1 MFYKRKNFIF
11 VKNYADEGKIA
22 RFDEKRRIEAEPA
35 CRAARDQSRRNIPH
49 SRRTQQTGLR
59 FAAKD
64 PQEVS
69 RINPDWLLLDSDKM
83 YRDEYPAA
91 SSGQQAS
98 RTTAAQRSSPE
109 LGNDLFSRRHC
120 RADFGRM
127 KNKRRTPTGMTDL
140 RRSFRRRCS
149 AKRISNASSCS
160 MMTRPSKVLRH
171 RQSVEI
177 IHAGRCPEYSILGK
191 IKFGQPGFRFET
203 DGTWSIPETLGNY
216 LLIGKEKF
224 LATVQLP
231 VFITRFI

>member
-1 MFYKRKNFIF
+1 MREKLLDLMKN
-11 VKNYADEGKIA
+11 EGLKPSQLAEQLEINPAGISHILAGRNKPGFDLLQKILR
-22 RFDEKRRIEAEPA
+22 RFP
-35 CRAARDQSRRNIPH
+35 
-49 SRRTQQTGLR
+49 
-59 FAAKD
+59 
-64 PQEVS
+64 

-109 LGNDLFSRRHC
+109 LG
-120 RADFGRM
+120 M

>member
-1 MFYKRKNFIF
+1 MREKLLDLMKN
-11 VKNYADEGKIA
+11 EGLKPSQLAEQLEINPAGISHILAGRNKPGFDLLQKILR
-22 RFDEKRRIEAEPA
+22 RFP
-35 CRAARDQSRRNIPH
+35 
-49 SRRTQQTGLR
+49 
-59 FAAKD
+59 
-64 PQEVS
+64 

-98 RTTAAQRSSPE
+98 NWATT
-109 LGNDLFSRRHC
+109 LSRRHC

>member
-1 MFYKRKNFIF
+1 MREKLLDLMKN
-11 VKNYADEGKIA
+11 EGLKPSQLAEQLEINPAGISHILAGRNKPGFDLLQKILR
-22 RFDEKRRIEAEPA
+22 RFP
-35 CRAARDQSRRNIPH
+35 
-49 SRRTQQTGLR
+49 
-59 FAAKD
+59 
-64 PQEVS
+64 

-98 RTTAAQRSSPE
+98 RTTAAQRSSP
-109 LGNDLFSRRHC
+109 NWATTFSRRHC

>member
-1 MFYKRKNFIF
+1 MREKLLDLMKN
-11 VKNYADEGKIA
+11 EGLKPSQLAEQLEINPAGISHILAGRNKPGFDLLQKILR
-22 RFDEKRRIEAEPA
+22 RFP
-35 CRAARDQSRRNIPH
+35 
-49 SRRTQQTGLR
+49 
-59 FAAKD
+59 
-64 PQEVS
+64 

-109 LGNDLFSRRHC
+109 LGNDLFTPTLPGGL
-120 RADFGRM
+120 RADEKQTQDADGHDGSATQFPPALFG
-127 KNKRRTPTGMTDL
+127 KANIKRVVVLYDDQTFESFTPSTK
-140 RRSFRRRCS
+140 RSNNPCGQ
-149 AKRISNASSCS
+149 
-160 MMTRPSKVLRH
+160 MP
-171 RQSVEI
+171 
-177 IHAGRCPEYSILGK
+177 GK